1 MLKSMTAFAHATLD
15 FSFGK
20 LSLDL
25 QTVNNRYM
33 DIKMFLPREFFRL
46 EVEIRRALAKLIK
59 RGQVTARWTIHYHTA
74 PPISLQPNLT
84 LVSQL
89 KEAYQLIAQEVG
101 APYDSSLLLKGLT
114 PDSPVFDYAER
125 EEVNWKEYEQ
135 AFLNVLNQA
144 VDALNRMKEIEGT
157 HLAEDI
163 SGRLQILLKLVDQVE
178 KESPKSVE
186 KYRVKLTEK
195 VEEYFKGTSDEK
207 ERISKEI
214 ALFADK
220 VDITEETV
228 RFRSHCQQFL
238 ELLTKGNHVGKTLD
252 FLVQELMR
260 ESNTIGSKAQDAAIV
275 QHVVQMKTEIER
287 IREQIQNVE

>member
-1 MLKSMTAFAHATLD
+1 MTAFAHATLD

-25 QTVNNRYM
+25 QTVNSRYLEV
-33 DIKMFLPREFFRL
+33 KMFMPREFFRL

-59 RGQVTARWTIHYHTA
+59 RGQVTAKWSIHYHTA

-89 KEAYQLIAQEVG
+89 KDAYQQVAQEIG
-101 APYDSSLLLKGLT
+101 APYDPTLLMRGLT
-114 PDSPVFDYAER
+114 PDSPIFDYTER
-125 EEVNWKEYEQ
+125 EEVDWKQYEQ
-135 AFLNVLNQA
+135 GFFNVLNQA
-144 VDALNRMKEIEGT
+144 SKELERMKEIEGKNLT
-157 HLAEDI
+157 EDI
-163 SGRLQILLKLVDQVE
+163 RVRLQTLLELIDLVE

-186 KYRVKLTEK
+186 KYRIKLTERI
-195 VEEYFKGTSDEK
+195 EEYFKGASDEK

-220 VDITEETV
+220 VDLTEETV
-228 RFRSHCQQFL
+228 RFRSHCQQFI
-238 ELLTKGNHVGKTLD
+238 ELLDKGTHVGKTLD
-252 FLVQELMR
+252 FLVQELLR

-275 QHVVQMKTEIER
+275 QNVVLMKTEIER

>member
-1 MLKSMTAFAHATLD
+1 MTAFAHATLD

-20 LSLDL
+20 LALDL
-25 QTVNNRYM
+25 QTVNNRYL
-33 DIKMFLPREFFRL
+33 DIKMFIPREFFRL
-46 EVEIRRALAKLIK
+46 EVEIRRALGKLMK
-59 RGQVTARWTIHYHTA
+59 RGQVTAKWTIHYHTA
-74 PPISLQPNLT
+74 PPVSLQPNLT

-89 KEAYQLIAQEVG
+89 KDAYQQIAHEVG
-101 APYDSSLLLKGLT
+101 APYDPLMLLKGLT

-125 EEVNWKEYEQ
+125 EEVNWKEYEE
-135 AFLNVLNQA
+135 AFLNVLSFA
-144 VDALNRMKEIEGT
+144 VEELNRMKEIEGK
-157 HLAEDI
+157 HLTEDI
-163 SGRLQILLKLVDQVE
+163 SGRLQTLLQLIDHVE

-195 VEEYFKGTSDEK
+195 VEEYFKGASDEK
-207 ERISKEI
+207 ERIAREI

-220 VDITEETV
+220 VDLTEETV
-228 RFRSHCQQFL
+228 RFRSHCNQFL
-238 ELLTKGNHVGKTLD
+238 ELLQKGNHVGKTLD

>member
-25 QTVNNRYM
+25 QTVNNRYL
-33 DIKMFLPREFFRL
+33 DIKMFMPREFFRL

-59 RGQVTARWTIHYHTA
+59 RGQVTVKWSIQYHTA
-74 PPISLQPNLT
+74 PPISLKPNLT

-89 KEAYQLIAQEVG
+89 KDAYQQIAQEIG
-101 APYDSSLLLKGLT
+101 APYDPALLMKGLT
-114 PDSPVFDYAER
+114 PDSSVFDYAER
-125 EEVNWKEYEQ
+125 EEVDWKEYEQ
-135 AFLNVLNQA
+135 AFFSVLNRA
-144 VDALNRMKEIEGT
+144 EEELNRMKEIEGKN
-157 HLAEDI
+157 LFIDI
-163 SGRLQILLKLVDQVE
+163 SGRLKTLLELVDLVE

-186 KYRVKLTEK
+186 KYRIKLIER
-195 VEEYFKGTSDEK
+195 VEEYFQGASDEK
-207 ERISKEI
+207 ERISREI

-220 VDITEETV
+220 VDLTEETV
-228 RFRSHCQQFL
+228 RFRSHCQQFID
-238 ELLTKGNHVGKTLD
+238 LLAKGNHVGKTLD

-260 ESNTIGSKAQDAAIV
+260 ESNTIGSKAQDAAII
-275 QHVVQMKTEIER
+275 QFVVQMKTEIER